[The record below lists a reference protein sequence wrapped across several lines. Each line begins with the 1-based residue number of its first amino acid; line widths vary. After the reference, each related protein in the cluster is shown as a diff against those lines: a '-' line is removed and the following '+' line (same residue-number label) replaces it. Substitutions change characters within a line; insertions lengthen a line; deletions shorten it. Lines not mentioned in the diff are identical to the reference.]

1 MKERIATY
9 MFQRYRRT
17 RKIRTEQ
24 YLVGTFALVILVGTL
39 LLMLPFSS
47 RSGESCGFLTALF
60 TATSST
66 CVTGLVLADTYTQWS
81 GFGQVVI
88 LCLIQIGGLGFMTI
102 ISVFFFLLHRKIGLR
117 QRMIMAQG
125 FSLNEMEGV
134 VMLVRTVLV
143 WTLIFEAC
151 GAAILTAR
159 FTGEFGFFQALR
171 WGIFH
176 AVSAFCNAGFD
187 IFGKLQPDSSLTLF
201 ADDVVVNLVIMSLIV
216 IGGLGFYVWADMARF
231 RRTRHHLSVHSKLVL
246 VITAILIVFGA
257 ASFALLEWNNPAT
270 IGNFTTGDK
279 ILACF
284 FQSVTCRTA
293 GFASVPQGGLT
304 EASQAVSSLLMLIG
318 GSPGSTAG
326 GIKTVTVGL
335 LMLSALSAARGRS
348 RVTVFKRTISNVQ
361 IRQAMTVMILMV
373 LMAFVGAVFIS
384 ADGGFTFTQS
394 FYETASALGT
404 VGLSTGIT
412 PLLSTGAQ
420 VLLIVFMFF
429 GRVGIT
435 TISFGFLLG
444 NQADERYHYAE
455 AKVLIG

>member
-1 MKERIATY
+1 MKDRIATY
-9 MFQRYRRT
+9 MLQRYRRSH
-17 RKIRTEQ
+17 KIRTEQ
-24 YLVGTFALVILVGTL
+24 YLVGTFVLVILVGTL
-39 LLMLPFSS
+39 LLMLPVAS

-66 CVTGLVLADTYTQWS
+66 CVTGLVLVDTYTQWS

-151 GAAILTAR
+151 GAAILTIR

-187 IFGKLQPDSSLTLF
+187 IFGKLQPDSSLMLF
-201 ADDVVVNLVIMSLIV
+201 ADDVVVNLVIMALIV
-216 IGGLGFYVWADMARF
+216 IGGLGFYVWADLARF
-231 RRTRHHLSVHSKLVL
+231 RRVRHHLSVHSKLVL
-246 VITAILIVFGA
+246 TITAILIFSGA

-270 IGNFTTGDK
+270 IGSFSTGDK

-293 GFASVPQGGLT
+293 GFASISQGGLT
-304 EASQAVSSLLMLIG
+304 EASQAVSSVLMLIG
-318 GSPGSTAG
+318 GSAGSTAG
-326 GIKTVTVGL
+326 GIKTVTVGVL
-335 LMLSALSAARGRS
+335 ILSTISAARGRS
-348 RVTVFKRTISNVQ
+348 RVTAFKRTIGSVQ
-361 IRQAMTVMILMV
+361 IRQAMSIMILMV
-373 LMAFVGAVFIS
+373 LMAFAGAVFIS

-412 PLLSTGAQ
+412 PLLSTGAR
-420 VLLIVFMFF
+420 VLLIIFMFF

-455 AKVLIG
+455 TKVLIG